1 MHYKYFV
8 QIKQLTDKMN
18 VLNKDLTHEKS
29 SSEKQH
35 KSTSDQLTQQ
45 TSENRKLMLEISKL
59 KARHFNVIYRRRII
73 VYREI

>member
-35 KSTSDQLTQQ
+35 KSTSDQLAQQ

-59 KARHFNVIYRRRII
+59 KASHFNVI
-73 VYREI
+73 